1 MSGFI
6 GSTGP
11 CDRSPHLSSA
21 INTMGGGSTH
31 STAGYCLRRPPG
43 SQQRHHLTVRSN
55 ADEVPPHGMNASATP
70 TRLRLLPKCEVAA
83 VADAVM
89 ALLHTHPYIIIDVH
103 WYVLTYTMRMPCN

>member
-6 GSTGP
+6 GS

-21 INTMGGGSTH
+21 INNTMGGGSTH